1 MLHQAPGIQR
11 CKTSGETLLWR
22 PASSTIGRET
32 TYKHIHTKYDVVRKK
47 SGNLEKGETEN
58 LLFSI
63 LKQLNE
69 QNILPPLYP
78 QAINKNTA
86 G

>member
-1 MLHQAPGIQR
+1 MW
-11 CKTSGETLLWR
+11 CE
-22 PASSTIGRET
+22 
-32 TYKHIHTKYDVVRKK
+32 KK
-47 SGNLEKGETEN
+47 SENLEKGETEN

>member
-22 PASSTIGRET
+22 PVSSTIGGEN
-32 TYKHIHTKYDVVRKK
+32 TYKHIHIKYDVVWKK
-47 SGNLEKGETEN
+47 SRTLEKGETEN

-69 QNILPPLYP
+69 QNILPPHHP